1 MGISFY
7 WYTRFFTIF
16 ILLIFIFLNSNLT
29 DVEESVAGL
38 NGKMMTVKKWGGTNI
53 DPLQWTNIMSFE
65 LEPGNYKIEWTVR
78 IGAVQSS
85 NAIWGTRIRWGSEL
99 EQEVRNHISNQDGSM
114 SHFKIVELSS
124 KSTVYI
130 DFYHNIAGQY
140 PWVSLKQACITP
152 VQWS

>member
-1 MGISFY
+1 M
-7 WYTRFFTIF
+7 
-16 ILLIFIFLNSNLT
+16 NSN
-29 DVEESVAGL
+29 S
-38 NGKMMTVKKWGGTNI
+38 MQCKKFGGTNI
-53 DPLQWTNIMSFE
+53 DPMQWTNIMSFE

-85 NAIWGTRIRWGSEL
+85 SAIWGTRIRWGSEL
-99 EQEVRNHISNQDGSM
+99 EQEVRNHISNQDSSM
-114 SHFKIVELSS
+114 SHFKIVELPS

-140 PWVSLKQACITP
+140 PWVSLKQACVTP